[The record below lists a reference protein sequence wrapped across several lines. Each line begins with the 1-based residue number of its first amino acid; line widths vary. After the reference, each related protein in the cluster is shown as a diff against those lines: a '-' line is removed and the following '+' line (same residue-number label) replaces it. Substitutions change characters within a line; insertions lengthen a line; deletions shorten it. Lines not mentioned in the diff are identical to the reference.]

1 MEIQLHIVIN
11 HRRMV
16 DVHDRQR
23 AEGRAQGLA
32 LGDYLFPC
40 FS

>member
-11 HRRMV
+11 HGRMV

-32 LGDYLFPC
+32 LGGCPVPC